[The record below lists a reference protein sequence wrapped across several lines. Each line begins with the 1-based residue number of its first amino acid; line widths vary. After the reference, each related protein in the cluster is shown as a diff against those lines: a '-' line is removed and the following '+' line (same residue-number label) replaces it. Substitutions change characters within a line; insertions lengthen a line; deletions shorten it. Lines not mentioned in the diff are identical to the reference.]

1 MTCAKKSQK
10 RTDQQEAVDH
20 PQITAATAGD
30 RNEREY
36 PRTYWSSYR
45 TLKNLSSIF
54 RIMEGMIL
62 SGRLR
67 IGTVLHKP
75 ADQTTVESHR
85 F

>member
-30 RNEREY
+30 RNERGY

-45 TLKNLSSIF
+45 TL
-54 RIMEGMIL
+54 
-62 SGRLR
+62 
-67 IGTVLHKP
+67 
-75 ADQTTVESHR
+75 
-85 F
+85 